1 MAEQKRPID
10 LNGRKLMIAIP
21 AYDGRLNIKTAI
33 ALAQLT
39 PQTNKF
45 GVTLYISHISGCS
58 LITKARNALV
68 ADFLET
74 DADTLLFIDSDVIV
88 TPESVL
94 RLLAVSL
101 GKDIT
106 AGVYPRRGADR
117 KFFMDLHL
125 DKDTNSLV
133 FDDNGLLQIERI
145 GTGFMMIQRHVLETM
160 VKNHPEWRY
169 VNDTKNRDEHAIFD
183 FGVYDGKYYGEDY
196 LFCDRARADGFTVFL
211 DPTISLPHVG
221 TEEFE
226 RNFEEEALKPLL
238 EEYCT
243 PKLKVVN
250 G

>member
-1 MAEQKRPID
+1 MDDQKRPID

-21 AYDGRLNIKTAI
+21 AYDGRVNIKTAI
-33 ALAQLT
+33 ALAKLT
-39 PQTNKF
+39 PETNKF

-74 DADTLLFIDSDVIV
+74 DADTLLFVDSDVII
-88 TPESVL
+88 TPEAVL
-94 RLLAVSL
+94 RLLAISQ

-117 KFFMDLHL
+117 CFFMDIHT
-125 DKDTNSLV
+125 DEETNQLV
-133 FDDNGLLQIERI
+133 FDENGMMQIRRI

-169 VNDTKNRDEHAIFD
+169 INDTKNRDEYAIFD
-183 FGVYDGKYYGEDY
+183 FGVYNGKYYGEDY
-196 LFCDRARADGFTVFL
+196 LFCDRATAEGFSIFL

-221 TEEFE
+221 TQEFE
-226 RNFEEEALKPLL
+226 RNFEEDALKPLI
-238 EEYCT
+238 EEFCT
-243 PKLKVVN
+243 PELKVAY

>member
-10 LNGRKLMIAIP
+10 LKGQKLMIAIP
-21 AYDGRLNIKTAI
+21 AYDGRVNIKTAI
-33 ALAQLT
+33 AMTQLAAET
-39 PQTNKF
+39 SKF

-74 DADTLLFIDSDVIV
+74 DADTLLFVDSDVII
-88 TPESVL
+88 TPDAVL
-94 RLLAVSL
+94 RLLAISK

-117 KFFMDLHL
+117 KFFMDIHV
-125 DKDTNSLV
+125 DEDTNELV
-133 FDDNGLLQIERI
+133 FDDNGMLQIRRI

-160 VKNHPEWRY
+160 VKHHPEWRY
-169 VNDTKNRDEHAIFD
+169 INDTKNRDEYAIFD
-183 FGVYDGKYYGEDY
+183 FGVYNGKYYGEDY
-196 LFCDRARADGFTVFL
+196 LFCDRATAEGFTVFL
-211 DPTISLPHVG
+211 DPTISLAHVG

-226 RNFEEEALKPLL
+226 RNFEEEALKPLI
-238 EEYCT
+238 EEFCT
-243 PKLKVVN
+243 PQLRVAY